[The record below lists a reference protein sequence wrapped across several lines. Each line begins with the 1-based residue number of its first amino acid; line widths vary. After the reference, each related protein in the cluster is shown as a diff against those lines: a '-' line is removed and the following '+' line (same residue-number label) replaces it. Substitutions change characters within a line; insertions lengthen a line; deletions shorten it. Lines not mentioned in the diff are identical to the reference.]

1 MQNDKVVQIGEGFV
15 VLLFVHAV
23 SLNHA
28 LVYCVTAVPSSDS
41 FIEDTKKKKKSQ
53 NTLLQTSGS
62 WYHQLSANCLSITK
76 ATNHNDPSLC
86 DLQLETRIYQR
97 PTTTHLRTTIDILC
111 HQLEKDKQRA
121 STTCCYNK
129 EKTNSQRHQNTH
141 HRIKLRNQVTQ
152 SPTRF
157 RVTGQPI
164 FGGVRP
170 MLLQGHPLHH
180 HQSSL
185 TTSSFLKD
193 VIHSSAYLMRGM
205 HSIP

>member
-15 VLLFVHAV
+15 VLLSVHAV

-41 FIEDTKKKKKSQ
+41 FIEDTKKKKKKKKSQ

-97 PTTTHLRTTIDILC
+97 PHNNPPPDN
-111 HQLEKDKQRA
+111 H
-121 STTCCYNK
+121 
-129 EKTNSQRHQNTH
+129 
-141 HRIKLRNQVTQ
+141 
-152 SPTRF
+152 
-157 RVTGQPI
+157 
-164 FGGVRP
+164 
-170 MLLQGHPLHH
+170 
-180 HQSSL
+180 
-185 TTSSFLKD
+185 
-193 VIHSSAYLMRGM
+193 
-205 HSIP
+205 